1 MKNFITIFIMLVAV
15 GCGKSNSITEDEE
28 NGILRTTVGVLSNE
42 IKRLEA
48 ENENLKEAIN
58 KLKEKGG
65 KEDESIEPVKKLTAE
80 EKKLLAVMK
89 DPTPPASN
97 LSFLK
102 MENQRNG
109 LMVRS

>member
-28 NGILRTTVGVLSNE
+28 NGILKTTVGVLSNE

-48 ENENLKEAIN
+48 ENENLKEEIN
-58 KLKEKGG
+58 KIKEKGG

-80 EKKLLAVMK
+80 ENKVVGSYERS
-89 DPTPPASN
+89 DTPASN
-97 LSFLK
+97 LSFLE